1 MPGTR
6 SRIARRWPDLAWGA
20 FAAVNLAVMVRWHD
34 WQTVPFH
41 FVWVSLTLLYG
52 FRAWRRGSTAAVL
65 AVVTVTT
72 GYALA
77 RTVQITGDG
86 LDELTEVPLMLAMF
100 LAMMWHADRRD
111 AALEQVRRSAERER
125 EFIRDASHLLRTPIT
140 IARGHAE
147 LLVAGAD
154 GQAREDADVVV
165 GELKRLSRI
174 SDRLLML
181 AAADHAQFTSVRPL
195 CLRSLLDATV
205 QRWAAAAPRNFVADV
220 ALTGV
225 LQADEERLVC
235 ALDAVIENAVK
246 ATAPGDTIIVRA
258 RAEEDSALLEVI
270 DLGRG
275 IPEEALPRIF
285 DRFARQPHRDGG
297 TGLGLP
303 IVKAIAEAH
312 GGSVFVRSRLGAGT
326 SVALRLP
333 GYSEGSAPH
342 AAAVGAAPA
351 PVLTRPRKWRL
362 ARPGTWARTPVG
374 GPPQR
379 G

>member
-111 AALEQVRRSAERER
+111 VALEQVRRSAERER

-181 AAADHAQFTSVRPL
+181 AASDHAQFTSVRAL

-220 ALTGV
+220 A
-225 LQADEERLVC
+225 ADGHAAGRRG
-235 ALDAVIENAVK
+235 
-246 ATAPGDTIIVRA
+246 APRVRA
-258 RAEEDSALLEVI
+258 RRRHRERSQGDGARRHDHRASV
-270 DLGRG
+270 RG
-275 IPEEALPRIF
+275 GGLR
-285 DRFARQPHRDGG
+285 RARGH
-297 TGLGLP
+297 
-303 IVKAIAEAH
+303 
-312 GGSVFVRSRLGAGT
+312 RSRARASPRRPSPASST
-326 SVALRLP
+326 ASPASRTP
-333 GYSEGSAPH
+333 TAAPGSAC
-342 AAAVGAAPA
+342 
-351 PVLTRPRKWRL
+351 RS
-362 ARPGTWARTPVG
+362 
-374 GPPQR
+374 
-379 G
+379 

>member
-1 MPGTR
+1 MPATASRFLRR
-6 SRIARRWPDLAWGA
+6 SWPDLAWGG

-52 FRAWRRGSTAAVL
+52 FRAWRRGSTIAVL

-77 RTVQITGDG
+77 KTVQITGKG

-111 AALEQVRRSAERER
+111 VALDQARRSAERER

-147 LLVAGAD
+147 LAAAGAE
-154 GQAREDADVVV
+154 GQARHDAEVVV
-165 GELKRLSRI
+165 GELGRLSRI

-181 AAADHAQFTSVRPL
+181 AAADHPRFTSVRTL
-195 CLRSLLDATV
+195 CPRALVEGTV
-205 QRWAAAAPRNFVADV
+205 QRWAAAAPREFAADV
-220 ALTGV
+220 DLAGT

-246 ATAPGDTIIVRA
+246 ATRPGERVTVRG
-258 RAEEDSALLEVI
+258 RAVGDAVILEVA
-270 DLGRG
+270 DDGRG

-285 DRFARQPHRDGG
+285 DRFARQPHQDGG

-303 IVKAIAEAH
+303 IVKAIMEAH
-312 GGSVFVRSRLGAGT
+312 GGSVTVESRPGEGTTVRL
-326 SVALRLP
+326 LLP
-333 GYSEGSAPH
+333 GYRPT
-342 AAAVGAAPA
+342 AARPAAPLSSVPA
-351 PVLTRPRKWRL
+351 G
-362 ARPGTWARTPVG
+362 A
-374 GPPQR
+374 
-379 G
+379 